1 MGLLKFYSDNM
12 QVLIENVN
20 IINPGEDVK
29 THQNIL
35 IEDNLIK
42 RISQD
47 KLSTKSDVKIIDGED
62 NYLLPGFIDC
72 HTHIFAKGFHKEENM
87 VNPLGIHFYNA
98 VPHSLQTI
106 NAGVTTI
113 RDCGSA
119 DLSFKLAQQRKLFTA
134 PKVHLSVA
142 PLVMTGGHFD
152 LLLSSGW
159 DMEIMY
165 PGFPKGR
172 CDGVEEVLKKTREVK
187 RAGADFIK
195 VMASGGVLT
204 TNTSPKFAQF
214 NKKELKTI
222 VNEASA
228 NDMKV
233 SAHCHSLK
241 GMNNCID
248 AGVSSIEH
256 GTFID
261 KKTSSRMVKKG
272 TSLVPTLLVHQFLY
286 KNGFPKW
293 DNYAAEK
300 TAKLKEIVKIHKENI
315 SAAYELGVNIL
326 MGTDSGVIPHG
337 HNLEELVHLTD
348 IGMSESEA
356 IASGTL
362 KAAEFLG
369 YYDLGQIKENY
380 IADLILV
387 NSNPLDD
394 ISILSDN
401 DNILTVMQ
409 DGIVVK

>member
-1 MGLLKFYSDNM
+1 M
-12 QVLIENVN
+12 QTLIENVN
-20 IINPGEDVK
+20 IVNPFEEVK
-29 THQNIL
+29 TNQNVL

-42 RISQD
+42 EIS
-47 KLSTKSDVKIIDGED
+47 SDNIKANNVIDGED
-62 NYLLPGFIDC
+62 NFLLSGFIDC

-87 VNPLGIHFYNA
+87 ANPLGLHFYNA

-119 DLSFKLAQQRKLFTA
+119 DLSFKLAQERKLFKA
-134 PKVHLSVA
+134 PKIYLSIT

-152 LLLSSGW
+152 LLLPSGW
-159 DMEIMY
+159 DMEIIY

-195 VMASGGVLT
+195 VMCSGGVLT
-204 TNTSPKFAQF
+204 TNSSPEFAQF

-222 VNEASA
+222 VCEAKA

-248 AGVSSIEH
+248 AGFSSIEH

-261 KKTSSRMVKKG
+261 RKTSKRMVENNV
-272 TSLVPTLLVHQFLY
+272 SLVPTLLVHQYLY
-286 KNGFPKW
+286 ENGFPAW
-293 DNYAAEK
+293 DNYAEEK
-300 TAKLKEIVKIHKENI
+300 TEKLKEIVKVHKENI
-315 SAAYELGVNIL
+315 QVAYEEGVNIL

-337 HNLEELVHLTD
+337 HNLEELIHLTD
-348 IGMSESEA
+348 IGMSEEEA
-356 IASGTL
+356 IASGTVR
-362 KAAEFLG
+362 AAEFLG
-369 YYDLGQIKENY
+369 FDNLGLVKENY
-380 IADLILV
+380 VADLTLV

-394 ISILSDN
+394 ISVLSDN
-401 DNILTVMQ
+401 SNILKVIQ
-409 DGIVVK
+409 DGLVVK

>member
-1 MGLLKFYSDNM
+1 M
-12 QVLIENVN
+12 QTLIENVN
-20 IINPGEDVK
+20 IITPGEDIK
-29 THQNIL
+29 THQNVL

-42 RISQD
+42 TITHDKISND
-47 KLSTKSDVKIIDGED
+47 CMVIDGED

-87 VNPLGIHFYNA
+87 ANPLGIHFYNA
-98 VPHSLQTI
+98 VPHSKQTI

-119 DLSFKLAQQRKLFTA
+119 DLSFKLAQQRKLFIA
-134 PKVHLSVA
+134 PKIHLSIT

-152 LLLSSGW
+152 LLLPSGW

-195 VMASGGVLT
+195 VMCSGGVLT
-204 TNTSPKFAQF
+204 TNTSPNFAQF

-222 VNEASA
+222 VSEARSS
-228 NDMKV
+228 NMKV
-233 SAHCHSLK
+233 SAHCHSLE
-241 GMNNCID
+241 GINNCIK
-248 AGVSSIEH
+248 AGFSSIEH
-256 GTFID
+256 ATFID
-261 KKTSSRMVKKG
+261 KKAAGKMAKNNV
-272 TSLVPTLLVHQFLY
+272 SLVPTLLVHQFLY
-286 KNGFPKW
+286 KNGFPAW
-293 DNYAAEK
+293 DNYASEK
-300 TAKLKEIVKIHKENI
+300 TAKLEEIVKVHKENI
-315 SAAYELGVNIL
+315 AVAYQEGVNIL

-348 IGMSESEA
+348 IGMSETEA
-356 IASGTL
+356 IASGTI

-369 YYDLGQIKENY
+369 QDNIGQVKKNHV
-380 IADLILV
+380 ADLILV

-394 ISILSDN
+394 ISVLSNN
-401 DNILTVMQ
+401 DNILNVFQ
-409 DGIVVK
+409 DGVLVK

>member
-1 MGLLKFYSDNM
+1 M
-12 QVLIENVN
+12 QTLIENVN
-20 IINPGEDVK
+20 VINPGEDVK
-29 THQNIL
+29 THQNVL
-35 IEDNLIK
+35 IDDNLIK
-42 RISQD
+42 EISSD
-47 KLSTKSDVKIIDGED
+47 KISAKENIAVIDGED

-87 VNPLGIHFYNA
+87 ANPLGIHFYNA
-98 VPHSLQTI
+98 VPHALQTV

-119 DLSFKLAQQRKLFTA
+119 DLSFKLAQQRKLFVA
-134 PKVHLSVA
+134 PKVHLSIT

-152 LLLSSGW
+152 LLLPSGW

-195 VMASGGVLT
+195 VMCSGGVLT
-204 TNTSPKFAQF
+204 TNTSPEFAQF

-222 VNEASA
+222 VCEARANE
-228 NDMKV
+228 MKV

-248 AGVSSIEH
+248 AGFSSIEH

-261 KKTSSRMVKKG
+261 KKTACKMAKKNV
-272 TSLVPTLLVHQFLY
+272 SLVPTLLVHQFLS
-286 KNGFPKW
+286 KNGFPPW
-293 DNYAAEK
+293 DGYAEEK
-300 TAKLKEIVKIHKENI
+300 TAKLKEIVKVHKENI
-315 SAAYELGVNIL
+315 SVAYQEGVNIL

-348 IGMSESEA
+348 IGMSEDEA
-356 IASGTL
+356 IAAGTV

-369 YYDLGQIKENY
+369 QDNLGQVKENC

-387 NSNPLDD
+387 NSNPLEDV
-394 ISILSDN
+394 SILSDN
-401 DNILTVMQ
+401 DNVLNVFQ
-409 DGIVVK
+409 DGVLLK

>member
-1 MGLLKFYSDNM
+1 M
-12 QVLIENVN
+12 QTLIENVN
-20 IINPGEDVK
+20 IVNPSEDVK
-29 THQNIL
+29 THQNVL

-42 RISQD
+42 EISSD
-47 KLSTKSDVKIIDGED
+47 KISAKDDVKIVEGND

-87 VNPLGIHFYNA
+87 ANPLGIHFYNA

-119 DLSFKLAQQRKLFTA
+119 DLSFKLAQQRGLFTA
-134 PKVHLSVA
+134 PKVHLSIT

-152 LLLSSGW
+152 LLLPSGW

-172 CDGVEEVLKKTREVK
+172 CDGIEEVLKKTREVK

-195 VMASGGVLT
+195 VMCSGGVLT
-204 TNTSPKFAQF
+204 TNSSPEFAQF

-222 VNEASA
+222 VCEANA

-248 AGVSSIEH
+248 AGFSSIEH

-261 KKTSSRMVKKG
+261 KKTACRMAENNV
-272 TSLVPTLLVHQFLY
+272 SLVPTLLVHQFLY
-286 KNGFPKW
+286 NNGFPAW
-293 DNYAAEK
+293 DNYAEEK
-300 TAKLKEIVKIHKENI
+300 SAKLKEIVKVHKENI
-315 SAAYELGVNIL
+315 SVAYEEGVNIL

-337 HNLEELVHLTD
+337 HNLEELVHLTE
-348 IGMSESEA
+348 IGMSEDEA
-356 IASGTL
+356 IASGTV

-369 YYDLGQIKENY
+369 KDNLGMIKENY
-380 IADLILV
+380 VADLILV
-387 NSNPLDD
+387 NSNPLED

-401 DNILTVMQ
+401 DNVLNVIQ
-409 DGIVVK
+409 DGNVVK

>member
-1 MGLLKFYSDNM
+1 M
-12 QVLIENVN
+12 QTLIENVN
-20 IINPGEDVK
+20 IVNPFEDVK
-29 THQNIL
+29 THQNVL

-42 RISQD
+42 EIS
-47 KLSTKSDVKIIDGED
+47 SSKINAKDNVNVIDGED
-62 NYLLPGFIDC
+62 NYLLSGFIDC

-87 VNPLGIHFYNA
+87 ANPLGLHFYNA

-106 NAGVTTI
+106 NAGVTSI

-119 DLSFKLAQQRKLFTA
+119 DLSFKLAQERKLFKA
-134 PKVHLSVA
+134 PKIHLSIT

-152 LLLSSGW
+152 LLLPSGF

-172 CDGVEEVLKKTREVK
+172 CDGIEEVLKKTREVK

-195 VMASGGVLT
+195 VMCSGGVLT
-204 TNTSPKFAQF
+204 TNTSPEFAQF

-222 VNEASA
+222 VKEASA

-248 AGVSSIEH
+248 AGFSSIEH

-261 KKTSSRMVKKG
+261 RKTAQRMVEKEV
-272 TSLVPTLLVHQFLY
+272 SLVPTLLVHQFLY
-286 KNGFPKW
+286 EHGFPAW
-293 DNYAAEK
+293 DNYALEK
-300 TAKLKEIVKIHKENI
+300 TEKLKEIVKVHKENI
-315 SAAYELGVNIL
+315 SVAYDEGVNIL

-337 HNLEELVHLTD
+337 HNLEELIHLTD
-348 IGMSESEA
+348 IGMSPEEA
-356 IASGTL
+356 IASGTVN
-362 KAAEFLG
+362 AAKYLG
-369 YYDLGQIKENY
+369 CDDLGLVKENY
-380 IADLILV
+380 VADLILV

-394 ISILSDN
+394 VSVLSVN
-401 DNILTVMQ
+401 DNILHVLQ
-409 DGIVVK
+409 DGDVLK

>member
-1 MGLLKFYSDNM
+1 M
-12 QVLIENVN
+12 QTLIRNVN
-20 IINPGEDVK
+20 IINPFDDIK
-29 THQNIL
+29 THQNVL
-35 IEDNLIK
+35 IEGNLIK
-42 RISQD
+42 EISSS
-47 KLSTKSDVKIIDGED
+47 KINTKDNVNVIEGED
-62 NYLLPGFIDC
+62 NYLLSGFIDC
-72 HTHIFAKGFHKEENM
+72 HCHIFAKGFHKQENM
-87 VNPLGIHFYNA
+87 ANPLGLHFYNA
-98 VPHSLQTI
+98 VPHSLKTI

-113 RDCGSA
+113 RDCGSG
-119 DLSFKLAQQRKLFTA
+119 DLSFKLAQKNNLFIA
-134 PKVHLSVA
+134 PKVHLSIT

-152 LLLSSGW
+152 LLLPSGF
-159 DMEIMY
+159 DMEIIY

-195 VMASGGVLT
+195 VMCSGGVLT
-204 TNTSPKFAQF
+204 TNSSPEFPQF

-222 VNEASA
+222 VNEA
-228 NDMKV
+228 NLNNMKV

-248 AGVSSIEH
+248 AGFSSIEH

-261 KKTSSRMVKKG
+261 KNTSKKMAEKNVA
-272 TSLVPTLLVHQFLY
+272 LVPTLLVHQFLY

-293 DNYAAEK
+293 DSYAMEK
-300 TAKLKEIVKIHKENI
+300 TNKLKEIVKVHKENI
-315 SAAYELGVNIL
+315 SLAYEEGVNIL

-348 IGMSESEA
+348 IGMSEHEA
-356 IASGTL
+356 IASGTV

-369 YYDLGQIKENY
+369 QNNLGLVKENY
-380 IADLILV
+380 IADLVFV

-401 DNILTVMQ
+401 DNILKVIQ
-409 DGIVVK
+409 DGIEVKN

>member
-1 MGLLKFYSDNM
+1 MKT
-12 QVLIENVN
+12 LIENVN
-20 IINPGEDVK
+20 IINLEEVE
-29 THQNIL
+29 TNQNIL
-35 IEDNLIK
+35 IEDNVIK
-42 RISQD
+42 EIS
-47 KLSTKSDVKIIDGED
+47 SSKIKANANVIDGED

-72 HTHIFAKGFHKEENM
+72 HAHIFAKGFHKEENM
-87 VNPLGIHFYNA
+87 ANPLGLHFYNA
-98 VPHSLQTI
+98 VPHALQTI

-134 PKVHLSVA
+134 PKIQLSIS

-152 LLLSSGW
+152 LFLPSGW
-159 DMEIMY
+159 DMEIIY

-172 CDGVEEVLKKTREVK
+172 CDGVEEVLKKTREMK

-204 TNTSPKFAQF
+204 TNSSPEFAQF

-222 VNEASA
+222 VKEASA

-248 AGVSSIEH
+248 AGFSSIEH

-261 KKTSSRMVKKG
+261 KKTACKMVKNNV
-272 TSLVPTLLVHQFLY
+272 SLVPTLLVHQFLY
-286 KNGFPKW
+286 ENGFPAW
-293 DNYAAEK
+293 DNYAGEK
-300 TAKLKEIVKIHKENI
+300 VAKLKEIVKVHKENI
-315 SAAYELGVNIL
+315 SVAYDEGVNIL

-337 HNLEELVHLTD
+337 HNLEELTHLVE
-348 IGMSESEA
+348 IGMSESQA
-356 IASGTL
+356 IAAGTV
-362 KAAEFLG
+362 KAAEFLNK
-369 YYDLGQIKENY
+369 DNLGLVKENY

-401 DNILTVMQ
+401 DNILNVFQ
-409 DGIVVK
+409 DGILVK

>member
-1 MGLLKFYSDNM
+1 MKT
-12 QVLIENVN
+12 LIENVN
-20 IINPGEDVK
+20 IINLEEVE
-29 THQNIL
+29 TNQNIL
-35 IEDNLIK
+35 IEDNVIK
-42 RISQD
+42 EIS
-47 KLSTKSDVKIIDGED
+47 SSKIKANANVIDGED

-72 HTHIFAKGFHKEENM
+72 HAHIFAKGFHKEENM
-87 VNPLGIHFYNA
+87 ANPLGLHFYNA
-98 VPHSLQTI
+98 VPHALQTI

-134 PKVHLSVA
+134 PKIQLSIS

-152 LLLSSGW
+152 LFLPSGW
-159 DMEIMY
+159 DMEIIY

-172 CDGVEEVLKKTREVK
+172 CDGVEEVLKKTREMK

-204 TNTSPKFAQF
+204 TNSSPEFAQF

-222 VNEASA
+222 VKEASA

-248 AGVSSIEH
+248 AGFSSIEH

-261 KKTSSRMVKKG
+261 KKTACKMVKNNV
-272 TSLVPTLLVHQFLY
+272 SLVPTLLVHQFLY
-286 KNGFPKW
+286 ENGFPAW
-293 DNYAAEK
+293 DNYAGEK
-300 TAKLKEIVKIHKENI
+300 LAKLKEIVKVHKENI
-315 SAAYELGVNIL
+315 SIAYEEGVNIL

-337 HNLEELVHLTD
+337 HNLEELTHLVE
-348 IGMSESEA
+348 IGMSESQA
-356 IASGTL
+356 IAAGTV
-362 KAAEFLG
+362 KAAEFLNK
-369 YYDLGQIKENY
+369 DNLGLVKENY

-401 DNILTVMQ
+401 DNILNVFQ
-409 DGIVVK
+409 DGILVK

>member
-1 MGLLKFYSDNM
+1 M
-12 QVLIENVN
+12 QTLIENVN
-20 IINPGEDVK
+20 IINPFEEIK
-29 THQNIL
+29 TNQNVL
-35 IEDNLIK
+35 IENNLIK
-42 RISQD
+42 EISSQ
-47 KLSTKSDVKIIDGED
+47 KINANANIIDGDD
-62 NYLLPGFIDC
+62 NYLLSGFIDC
-72 HTHIFAKGFHKEENM
+72 HTHIFAKGFHKQENM
-87 VNPLGIHFYNA
+87 ANPLGLHFYNA

-119 DLSFKLAQQRKLFTA
+119 DLSFKMAQQQKLFAA
-134 PKVHLSVA
+134 PKIHLSIT

-152 LLLSSGW
+152 LLLPSGW
-159 DMEIMY
+159 DMEIIY

-204 TNTSPKFAQF
+204 TNSSPEFAQF

-222 VNEASA
+222 VCEAKA

-248 AGVSSIEH
+248 AGFSSIEH

-261 KKTSSRMVKKG
+261 KKTSKRMVEKDV
-272 TSLVPTLLVHQFLY
+272 SLVPTLLVHQFLY
-286 KNGFPKW
+286 ENGFPEW
-293 DNYAAEK
+293 DSYADEK
-300 TAKLKEIVKIHKENI
+300 TEKLKEIVKVHKENI
-315 SAAYELGVNIL
+315 RVAYEQGVNIL

-337 HNLEELVHLTD
+337 HNLEELKHLTD
-348 IGMSESEA
+348 IGMSEAEA
-356 IASGTL
+356 IAAGTVR
-362 KAAEFLG
+362 AAEFLG
-369 YYDLGQIKENY
+369 FDNLGLVRKNY
-380 IADLILV
+380 VADLILV

-394 ISILSDN
+394 ITCLSDN
-401 DNILTVMQ
+401 DNILRVIQ
-409 DGIVVK
+409 DGSVVK

>member
-1 MGLLKFYSDNM
+1 MKT
-12 QVLIENVN
+12 LIENVN
-20 IINPGEDVK
+20 IINLEEVE
-29 THQNIL
+29 TNQNIL
-35 IEDNLIK
+35 IEDNVIK
-42 RISQD
+42 EIS
-47 KLSTKSDVKIIDGED
+47 SSKIKANANVIDGED

-72 HTHIFAKGFHKEENM
+72 HAHIFAKGFHKEENM
-87 VNPLGIHFYNA
+87 ANPLGLHFYNA
-98 VPHSLQTI
+98 VPHALQTI

-134 PKVHLSVA
+134 PKIQLSIS

-152 LLLSSGW
+152 LFLPSGW
-159 DMEIMY
+159 DMEIIY

-172 CDGVEEVLKKTREVK
+172 CDGVEEVLKKTREMK

-204 TNTSPKFAQF
+204 TNSSPEFAQF

-222 VNEASA
+222 VKEASA

-248 AGVSSIEH
+248 AGFSSIEH

-261 KKTSSRMVKKG
+261 KKTACKMVKNNV
-272 TSLVPTLLVHQFLY
+272 SLVPTLLVHQFLY
-286 KNGFPKW
+286 ENGFPAW
-293 DNYAAEK
+293 DNYASEK
-300 TAKLKEIVKIHKENI
+300 VAKLKEIVKVHKENI
-315 SAAYELGVNIL
+315 SVAYDEGVNIL

-337 HNLEELVHLTD
+337 HNLEELTHLVE
-348 IGMSESEA
+348 IGMSESQA
-356 IASGTL
+356 IAAGTV
-362 KAAEFLG
+362 KAAEFLNK
-369 YYDLGQIKENY
+369 DNLGLVKENY

-394 ISILSDN
+394 VSILSDN
-401 DNILTVMQ
+401 DNILNVFQ
-409 DGIVVK
+409 DGVLVK